1 MEFRRVLFRSSLA
14 PAIGTRPAATAAAE
28 PPLEPP
34 GVCAGFQGLRHGPQA
49 SGSVMP
55 LAPNSGVLVRPNTTT
70 PARSQRPIIKSQ
82 AHTSALPSLMRTSYA
97 VFSFNTTT
105 HPQHP
110 PTPPPPPHPHTPPPP
125 PPPPPL

>member
-70 PARSQRPIIKSQ
+70 PARSQRSII
-82 AHTSALPSLMRTSYA
+82 SACSVGANCSPLSARVPYEVGTPAYSWQSTLARERTG
-97 VFSFNTTT
+97 VG
-105 HPQHP
+105 
-110 PTPPPPPHPHTPPPP
+110 
-125 PPPPPL
+125 